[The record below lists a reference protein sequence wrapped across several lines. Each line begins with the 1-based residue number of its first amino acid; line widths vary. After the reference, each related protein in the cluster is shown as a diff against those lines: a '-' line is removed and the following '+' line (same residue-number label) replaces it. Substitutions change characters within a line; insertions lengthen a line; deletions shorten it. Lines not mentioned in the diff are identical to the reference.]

1 MVVCVGSWVQW
12 WVGARRGLIAKGE
25 GFGGASYPSG
35 GRGSQ
40 QQQQQQQQQL
50 EITLGYL
57 LKAAQLSLRRSLLL
71 ETAQLLHPKALR
83 ISQFP

>member
-40 QQQQQQQQQL
+40 QQQQQQQQL

-57 LKAAQLSLRRSLLL
+57 LKAAQLPQHCSPSNSPGEYSKGKLLQSNIL
-71 ETAQLLHPKALR
+71 P
-83 ISQFP
+83 